1 MAILLLKV
9 KKSAKMFCSSEKNTY
24 LRAMEQT
31 KQYVVTAVN
40 RLSGVR
46 EEISGPMS
54 EDQARQRLEREI
66 ANRSRQ
72 RYQPYTRLRV
82 DRRLPVQLTLQFNE
96 V

>member
-1 MAILLLKV
+1 M
-9 KKSAKMFCSSEKNTY
+9 Y

-31 KQYVVTAVN
+31 VQYVVTAVN
-40 RLSGVR
+40 RLTRVW

-72 RYQPYTRLRV
+72 RYQPYRRLRV
-82 DRRLPVQLTLQFNE
+82 ERRFPVQLTLQFNE
-96 V
+96 Q

>member
-1 MAILLLKV
+1 M
-9 KKSAKMFCSSEKNTY
+9 Y

-31 KQYVVTAVN
+31 VQYVVTAVN
-40 RLSGVR
+40 RLTRVW

-82 DRRLPVQLTLQFNE
+82 ERRLPVQLTLQFNE

>member
-1 MAILLLKV
+1 M
-9 KKSAKMFCSSEKNTY
+9 KKCAEKFGGSGIIVY

-31 KQYVVTAVN
+31 VQYVVTAVN
-40 RLSGVR
+40 RLTRVW

-82 DRRLPVQLTLQFNE
+82 ERRLPVQLTLQFNE

>member
-1 MAILLLKV
+1 
-9 KKSAKMFCSSEKNTY
+9 MFGGSERNVYFRGMK
-24 LRAMEQT
+24 QT
-31 KQYVVTAVN
+31 VHYVVTAEN

-72 RYQPYTRLRV
+72 RYQPYRRLRV
-82 DRRLPVQLTLQFNE
+82 ERRLPVQLTLHFNE
-96 V
+96 Q

>member
-1 MAILLLKV
+1 
-9 KKSAKMFCSSEKNTY
+9 MFGRSEKNVY
-24 LRAMEQT
+24 LRGMDQT
-31 KQYVVTAVN
+31 KQYVVTAHN

-54 EDQARQRLEREI
+54 EEQARQRLEREI

-82 DRRLPVQLTLQFNE
+82 ERRLPKQLTLQFSE